1 MTIAK
6 YDSLGRRLMPAP
18 MMWLGVIALAGLG
31 ILCIA
36 GGVETWFDPD
46 ASLAWRVMPILGGL
60 SFLSLAA
67 MHLVMNVYR
76 RYKSLEVLIAES
88 QGRPGIYIH
97 GSRLATV
104 VVAATGAVLG
114 VSLALGAV
122 FASGG
127 WRVVLALGAGIFLLA
142 ALAGRTAARR
152 TRFLWLRADGI
163 ESSTARTHVI
173 ARWDDV
179 AAAGLPI
186 GAGGETVLRLE
197 LKPGCQAQELW
208 RNPWM
213 PFQKGFDVDLSSL
226 GVNPDLLVELVS
238 DLVSNG
244 RRRPLLESA
253 PERVLRKLVDPA
265 ADWPGEAR
273 PDRGAVT

>member
-97 GSRLATV
+97 GSRLTTV

-152 TRFLWLRADGI
+152 PRFLWLRADGV
-163 ESSTARTHVI
+163 ESSTVRTHVI
-173 ARWDDV
+173 AKWDDV

-186 GAGGETVLRLE
+186 GGGGEAVLRLE
-197 LKPGCQAQELW
+197 LQPGREAKQLW

-213 PFQKGFDVDLSSL
+213 PGQRGFDVDLSSL

-253 PERVLRKLVDPA
+253 PERVLRKLVDPT

-273 PDRGAVT
+273 PGRGKVT